1 MNKNLE
7 EHWQEV
13 YQKKNEN
20 EVSWFQKSPKL
31 SLDFIC
37 GLNLNLDSHIIDI
50 GAGES
55 RLVDN
60 LLNLG
65 YTNVSVLDISLKS
78 IEKTK
83 KRLGL
88 KSKLVNWIV
97 SDINDFKPKHKY
109 DLWHDRAAFHFLK
122 DSLEIKN
129 YIKLLKNSLNI
140 DADLIMA
147 TFSDNGP
154 LKCSGLEV
162 SRYSKNSISNL
173 LKNDFK
179 LIKSEISIH
188 KTPFNTT
195 QEFLFTKFKKIIS
208 I

>member
-1 MNKNLE
+1 MNKSLE

-13 YQKKNEN
+13 YHKKNEN
-20 EVSWFQKSPKL
+20 EVSWFQKLPKL
-31 SLDFIC
+31 SLDFIYS
-37 GLNLNLDSHIIDI
+37 LNLNLDSHIIDI

-65 YTNVSVLDISLKS
+65 YTNISVLDISLKS

-97 SDINDFKPKHKY
+97 SDINDFIPKHKY

-129 YIKLLKNSLNI
+129 YIKLLKNSLNF
-140 DADLIMA
+140 DADLIIA
-147 TFSDNGP
+147 TFSENGP

-173 LKNDFK
+173 FKNDFE

-188 KTPFNTT
+188 NTPFNTT
-195 QEFLFTKFKKIIS
+195 QEFLFTKFKKK
-208 I
+208 

>member
-1 MNKNLE
+1 MNINLE
-7 EHWQEV
+7 NHWQEV
-13 YQKKNEN
+13 YHKKNEN
-20 EVSWFQKSPKL
+20 EVSWFQKTPKT
-31 SLDFIC
+31 SLEFISS
-37 GLNLNLDSHIIDI
+37 LNLNLNSKIIDV
-50 GAGES
+50 GGGES

-60 LLNLG
+60 LLDLG
-65 YTNVSVLDISLKS
+65 YTNVSVLDISSKS

-88 KSKLVNWIV
+88 RSKLVNWIV
-97 SDINDFKPKHKY
+97 SDINDFKPKYKY

-122 DSLEIKN
+122 NRFEINN
-129 YIKLLKNSLNI
+129 YVKLLKSYLNV
-140 DADLIMA
+140 DADLIIA
-147 TFSDNGP
+147 TFSENGP

>member
-7 EHWQEV
+7 DHWQDV
-13 YQKKNEN
+13 YNKKNEN
-20 EVSWFQKSPKL
+20 EVSWYQKYPKS
-31 SLDFIC
+31 SLDFIKS
-37 GLNLNLDSHIIDI
+37 LNLKLDSHIIDI

-60 LLNLG
+60 LLELG
-65 YTNVSVLDISLKS
+65 FTNISVLDISLKS

-97 SDINDFKPKHKY
+97 SDINDFKPECKY

-122 DSLEIKN
+122 DSSEIDN
-129 YIKLLKNSLNI
+129 YLKLLKNSLNVE
-140 DADLIMA
+140 ANLIIA
-147 TFSDNGP
+147 TFSENGP

-162 SRYSKNSISNL
+162 SRYSESSITDL
-173 LKNDFK
+173 LSNDFE
-179 LIKSEISIH
+179 LISSEISVH
-188 KTPFNTT
+188 NTPFNTT
-195 QEFLFTKFKKIIS
+195 QEFLFTKFKKK
-208 I
+208 

>member
-13 YQKKNEN
+13 YHKKNEN

-31 SLDFIC
+31 SLDFISS
-37 GLNLNLDSHIIDI
+37 LNLNLDSHIIDI

-147 TFSDNGP
+147 TFSENGP

>member
-13 YQKKNEN
+13 YHKKNEN

-31 SLDFIC
+31 SLDFISS
-37 GLNLNLDSHIIDI
+37 LNLNLDSHIIDV

-55 RLVDN
+55 SLVDN

-147 TFSDNGP
+147 TFSENGP

>member
-7 EHWQEV
+7 DHWQDV
-13 YQKKNEN
+13 YNKKNEN
-20 EVSWFQKSPKL
+20 EVSWYQKYPKL
-31 SLDFIC
+31 SLDFIKS
-37 GLNLNLDSHIIDI
+37 LNLKLDSHIIDI

-60 LLNLG
+60 LLELG
-65 YTNVSVLDISLKS
+65 FTNISVLDISLKS

-97 SDINDFKPKHKY
+97 SDINDFKPECKY

-122 DSLEIKN
+122 DSSEIDN
-129 YIKLLKNSLNI
+129 YLKLLKNSLNVE
-140 DADLIMA
+140 ANLIIA
-147 TFSDNGP
+147 TFSENGP

-162 SRYSKNSISNL
+162 SRYSESSITDL
-173 LKNDFK
+173 LSNDFE
-179 LIKSEISIH
+179 LISSEISVH
-188 KTPFNTT
+188 NTPFNTT
-195 QEFLFTKFKKIIS
+195 QEFLFSKFKKK
-208 I
+208 

>member
-7 EHWQEV
+7 DHWQDV
-13 YQKKNEN
+13 YNKKNEN
-20 EVSWFQKSPKL
+20 EVSWYQKYPKL
-31 SLDFIC
+31 SLDFIKS
-37 GLNLNLDSHIIDI
+37 LNLKLDSHIIDI

-60 LLNLG
+60 LLELG
-65 YTNVSVLDISLKS
+65 FTNISVLDISLKS

-97 SDINDFKPKHKY
+97 SDINDFKPECKY

-122 DSLEIKN
+122 DSSEIDN
-129 YIKLLKNSLNI
+129 YLKLLKNSLNVE
-140 DADLIMA
+140 ANLIIA
-147 TFSDNGP
+147 TFSENGP

-162 SRYSKNSISNL
+162 SRYSESSISDL
-173 LKNDFK
+173 LSNDFE
-179 LIKSEISIH
+179 LISSEISSH
-188 KTPFNTT
+188 NTPFNTT
-195 QEFLFTKFKKIIS
+195 QEFLFSKFKKK
-208 I
+208 

>member
-13 YQKKNEN
+13 YHKKNEN

-31 SLDFIC
+31 SLDFIST
-37 GLNLNLDSHIIDI
+37 LNLNLDSHIIDV

-55 RLVDN
+55 SLVDN

-140 DADLIMA
+140 DADLIIA
-147 TFSDNGP
+147 TFSENGP

>member
-1 MNKNLE
+1 M
-7 EHWQEV
+7 
-13 YQKKNEN
+13 
-20 EVSWFQKSPKL
+20 
-31 SLDFIC
+31 
-37 GLNLNLDSHIIDI
+37 
-50 GAGES
+50 
-55 RLVDN
+55 
-60 LLNLG
+60 
-65 YTNVSVLDISLKS
+65 VLDISLKS

-140 DADLIMA
+140 DANLIIA
-147 TFSDNGP
+147 TFSENGP

-173 LKNDFK
+173 LRNDFK

-188 KTPFNTT
+188 NTPFNTT
-195 QEFLFTKFKKIIS
+195 QEFLFTKFKKK
-208 I
+208 

>member
-7 EHWQEV
+7 DHWQDV
-13 YQKKNEN
+13 YNKKNEN
-20 EVSWFQKSPKL
+20 EVSWYQKYPKL
-31 SLDFIC
+31 SLDFIKS
-37 GLNLNLDSHIIDI
+37 LNLKLDSHIIDI

-60 LLNLG
+60 LLELG
-65 YTNVSVLDISLKS
+65 FTNISVLDISLKS

-97 SDINDFKPKHKY
+97 SDINDFKPECKY

-122 DSLEIKN
+122 DSSEIDN
-129 YIKLLKNSLNI
+129 YLKLLKNNLNVE
-140 DADLIMA
+140 ANLIIA
-147 TFSDNGP
+147 TFSENGP

-162 SRYSKNSISNL
+162 SRYSESSISDL
-173 LKNDFK
+173 LSNDFE
-179 LIKSEISIH
+179 LISSEISSH
-188 KTPFNTT
+188 NTPFNTA
-195 QEFLFTKFKKIIS
+195 QEFLFTKFKKK
-208 I
+208 